1 MLTWNV
7 MVQVV
12 RTKVAPMLKD
22 AAAYPYNQQVDGRPA
37 QYTKANYEPI
47 MLNVKH
53 PTPAS
58 RYSLTTFKVD
68 RVFTTSLDYPY
79 R

>member
-1 MLTWNV
+1 

-12 RTKVAPMLKD
+12 ASTLKGT
-22 AAAYPYNQQVDGRPA
+22 AAYPYNQQVEGRPA

-58 RYSLTTFKVD
+58 RYSLTIFKDV